1 MKYCVTI
8 GQLLRLPLHLSLYYM
23 WQCCKFGVGVAVVY
37 FGQSSAHALRPPYTL
52 ASAHEQLATLSGL
65 VSWRHLHQRLP
76 ALLGRFSL
84 AGILGGSEVELTLN
98 MPITCDAGITVAHA
112 RLCLQMGRDK
122 LFFGKALL
130 GKCLNFLEVCSTGQV
145 CTVRISPHS
154 VYRPDLTIPV

>member
-1 MKYCVTI
+1 MPQQGNYSFIT
-8 GQLLRLPLHLSLYYM
+8 LLHLTVD
-23 WQCCKFGVGVAVVY
+23 KFCVGVAVVY

-84 AGILGGSEVELTLN
+84 AGILGSSEVELTLN
-98 MPITCDAGITVAHA
+98 MPITCDSGITVAHV

-122 LFFGKALL
+122 LYFGKALL
-130 GKCLNFLEVCSTGQV
+130 GSSLHFLEVCATGHV
-145 CTVRISPHS
+145 GTVQTLWP
-154 VYRPDLTIPV
+154 TIPVQTLNDTKQTG